1 MIILDLEWNRS
12 YDKKPLDEILQ
23 IGAVRVDRLGGPVTD
38 TFSVYIKPSVHKK
51 FDPGAKSLPELQ
63 ASKDSTVD
71 FSTAMESFRKWCGP
85 EHSFGAWGSGDFR
98 TLAQNC
104 GYWDLP
110 VLAMGKFLD
119 IQRAFSEQV
128 GTNQQVSLH
137 RAVEYCGVP
146 DVFEFHNALHD
157 AMYTAVVASY
167 LDTEHASPGA
177 RRGHRKNLH
186 FSRYDFAPQPR
197 RKIGPLATA
206 EEILNA
212 RNSRKPVCPL
222 CGAQGSVAHWYYAAG
237 NQVTPRQYYAAFSCP
252 QHGRFLCR
260 LTLTPMENG
269 EWQGRRAVPS
279 ITPELV
285 QEYEQAL
292 RGKVHECKGP
302 VKRKGRGRAKS
313 GKRIEEKQS

>member
-1 MIILDLEWNRS
+1 MRPSNVAGLES
-12 YDKKPLDEILQ
+12 LK
-23 IGAVRVDRLGGPVTD
+23 G
-38 TFSVYIKPSVHKK
+38 
-51 FDPGAKSLPELQ
+51 DP
-63 ASKDSTVD
+63 
-71 FSTAMESFRKWCGP
+71 
-85 EHSFGAWGSGDFR
+85 
-98 TLAQNC
+98 
-104 GYWDLP
+104 
-110 VLAMGKFLD
+110 
-119 IQRAFSEQV
+119 
-128 GTNQQVSLH
+128 
-137 RAVEYCGVP
+137 
-146 DVFEFHNALHD
+146 
-157 AMYTAVVASY
+157 
-167 LDTEHASPGA
+167 
-177 RRGHRKNLH
+177 
-186 FSRYDFAPQPR
+186 
-197 RKIGPLATA
+197 A

-237 NQVTPRQYYAAFSCP
+237 NQVTPRQYYAVFSCP